1 MLISILLQDAGGTGP
16 SQNGVK
22 KETQIPVIS

>member
-1 MLISILLQDAGGTGP
+1 MPIPILLQDAEDTGP
-16 SQNGVK
+16 SQNGVR